1 MVTWCGSSG
10 ARFSVAIAIASFA
23 TTNAA
28 IARADDVPAQETE
41 ETGLAL
47 PPPPDRGPSWWELEV
62 GALAVVPI
70 ERSAICPANHDC
82 VMNAGVGLATRL
94 TRRSPDGVGWGLA
107 YDLWVLDSASLYEVA
122 LLHSLRG
129 HLRYVLDSSSR
140 VQPWIGASVGLL
152 LFGDASSVST
162 GGGVVT
168 GGAGVQVELST
179 EFAVF
184 ASAEAWLFATA
195 PFSTR
200 DGTTRA
206 DPFGVNL
213 VLEVALGVMV
223 RFGAV
228 ERL

>member
-1 MVTWCGSSG
+1 MLTWCGSTG
-10 ARFSVAIAIASFA
+10 ARLVTAIAIAVFA

-28 IARADDVPAQETE
+28 IVRAQGGVAEETE
-41 ETGLAL
+41 ATGLAL

-70 ERSAICPANHDC
+70 ERSAICPANRDC
-82 VMNAGVGLATRL
+82 VMNAGVGLGTRL
-94 TRRSPDGVGWGLA
+94 THRSPDGVGWGLA

-129 HLRYVLDSSSR
+129 HVRYVLDASSR
-140 VQPWIGASVGLL
+140 VQPWIGGSVGLL
-152 LFGDASSVST
+152 LFGDASSVAT
-162 GGGVVT
+162 GGGVVS
-168 GGAGVQVELST
+168 GGAGVHVELTT
-179 EFAVF
+179 EFSIF

-195 PFSTR
+195 PFGTR

-213 VLEVALGVMV
+213 VLEVAVGVMV